1 MERTLTPAGAELVV
15 RRALVGYDAG
25 IEDVR
30 LVKHRENHV
39 FHATGASGSL
49 AVRLHRPGYSDARQ
63 VAEELAVLDYLSARG
78 FEVPA
83 VRRNHDGDHL
93 TTVDGHLVDVF
104 DWIDGSEPVGDAGE
118 GWAGTAALTPEDF
131 GRLGALAAR
140 LHNHLSAPEAPAVTH
155 RAAWDADGLAGSAPA
170 WGEPLRLPETEPHR
184 ALLEEAIAAL
194 RQHLDGLPRT
204 PDRFS
209 IIHADMSL
217 ENVLRTR
224 DSLVLI
230 DFDDC
235 GRGWQA
241 FELATLLFWYLRHP
255 SYETYRDA
263 ALGGYAAHR
272 EPAGLDDHLLDGLL
286 LARGLSY
293 LGWAA
298 DRRGSDDAEFVAG
311 HLVGFVAGL
320 ADSYLTGPT
329 T

>member
-1 MERTLTPAGAELVV
+1 MERILTPADAELVV
-15 RRALVGYDAG
+15 RRALAGYDLPVD
-25 IEDVR
+25 DVR

-39 FHATGASGSL
+39 FHATGSEPL
-49 AVRLHRPGYSDARQ
+49 AVRLHRPGYSDSEQ
-63 VAEELAVLDYLSARG
+63 VAEELAVLDYLSGRG

-83 VRRNHDGDHL
+83 VRRNRDGEHL
-93 TTVDGHLVDVF
+93 TIVDGHLVDVF
-104 DWIDGSEPVGDAGE
+104 DWIADSEPVGDAGD
-118 GWAGTAALTPEDF
+118 GWSGTAELTPADF

-140 LHNHLSAPEAPAVTH
+140 LHNHLSSPDAPRVSH
-155 RAAWDADGLAGSAPA
+155 RTAWDADGLAGPAPA
-170 WGEPLRLPETEPHR
+170 WGDPLRLPETRSHR
-184 ALLEEAIAAL
+184 PLLEEAIGAL
-194 RQHLDGLPRT
+194 GEHLGGLPRT

-209 IIHADMSL
+209 LIHADMSL
-217 ENVLRTR
+217 ENVLRTG

-235 GRGWQA
+235 GEGWQA

-255 SYETYRDA
+255 SYAAYREA
-263 ALGGYAAHR
+263 ALTGYAAHR

-298 DRRGSDDAEFVAG
+298 DRRGSDDAEFVAEQ
-311 HLVGFVAGL
+311 LVGFVAGL
-320 ADSYLTGPT
+320 ADAYLTGPT